1 MRTKR
6 RWAGRV
12 AAGLGV
18 VVVLGV
24 LSTLRDAGAFRT
36 LAPHDFDRCQRLE
49 ATGSEDA
56 VFDATTGLVLFTSQ
70 DFRALAPPK
79 PGAIWA
85 VAADGASAPF
95 RLPNDLAGPFHPH
108 GLGLFRAPDG
118 ERRLFVVNHV
128 DRASSR
134 VDVFALVDGPALRH
148 LRTIEAP
155 EFISLNDVE
164 PVGPEQ
170 FYASLDMG
178 TRADTAARVAETFLR
193 LPWAGVVYFDGAAAR
208 VVASGLRYSNGVAMS
223 ADAGVVFVSES
234 TGRRLLAYRRDA
246 ATGALTLEAEHG
258 CETALDNVSVAPD
271 GALWV
276 GAHPKMLAFLAH
288 ASDATKRSPSQVL
301 RATYDAASRSFTVRE
316 VALDDGA
323 ALSGSS
329 VALPLPTGSVFVGS
343 VFEHALLCV
352 FPGK

>member
-6 RWAGRV
+6 WWAGRV
-12 AAGLGV
+12 AAGLGLV
-18 VVVLGV
+18 LGLGV

-36 LAPHDFDRCQRLE
+36 LAPHDFGRCTRVE
-49 ATGSEDA
+49 AAGSEDA

-85 VAADGASAPF
+85 GAADGTSQPV

-108 GLGLFRAPDG
+108 GLGLYRAPTG

-134 VDVFALVDGPALRH
+134 VDVFALVDGPALHH
-148 LRTIEAP
+148 LRSVEAP

-178 TRADTAARVAETFLR
+178 TRAETAARVAETFLR

-208 VVASGLRYSNGVAMS
+208 VVASGLRYSNGVAVS
-223 ADAGVVFVSES
+223 PDGGVVFVSES

-246 ATGALTLEAEHG
+246 ATGALTLEAEQG
-258 CETALDNVSVAPD
+258 CETALDNISLGAD
-271 GALWV
+271 GALWI
-276 GAHPKMLAFLAH
+276 GAHPKMLAFLGH
-288 ASDATKRSPSQVL
+288 AKDAAKRSPSQVL
-301 RATYDAASRSFTVRE
+301 RATYDAASRRFTVTE
-316 VALDDGA
+316 PALDDGTTV
-323 ALSGSS
+323 SGSS
-329 VALPLPTGSVFVGS
+329 VALPLPSGRVFVGS
-343 VFEHALLCV
+343 VFEHALLCS
-352 FPGK
+352 FPAK